1 MIFPLHWKYP
11 YAQSKQSR
19 LYKDYDGL
27 AASLLLN
34 QGSGKG
40 RVIQITSAWDGE
52 GKTYTALNLA
62 AHLALRGK
70 KVLLIDTDP
79 ERRTLGELFGFN
91 SSPGLMAGLSSNGDD
106 LPVRSAPGVA
116 NLSLLGFGDDTNVD
130 VLELLRDQLESFL
143 SRVAGQYDFVLLDS
157 APVIA
162 SDEAKVMIKAVQ
174 QVLLVV
180 RGHKTS
186 SSDIDGAREAIQ
198 NHGGEL
204 LGVVMNAYHEYLPR
218 AFQAWL

>member
-70 KVLLIDTDP
+70 KVLLIDTVSC
-79 ERRTLGELFGFN
+79 L
-91 SSPGLMAGLSSNGDD
+91 D
-106 LPVRSAPGVA
+106 LTAAPA
-116 NLSLLGFGDDTNVD
+116 
-130 VLELLRDQLESFL
+130 
-143 SRVAGQYDFVLLDS
+143 
-157 APVIA
+157 
-162 SDEAKVMIKAVQ
+162 
-174 QVLLVV
+174 
-180 RGHKTS
+180 
-186 SSDIDGAREAIQ
+186 
-198 NHGGEL
+198 
-204 LGVVMNAYHEYLPR
+204 
-218 AFQAWL
+218 